1 MSPPSINPPVEQPQ
15 LPSRKVWITALLL
28 WLLPGGTLWAF
39 LYMIFQEI
47 KFDQQASAWSK
58 ASFAEYMER
67 KRAQKE
73 AKHDI
78 HPIRHQ

>member
-1 MSPPSINPPVEQPQ
+1 MSPPSTNPAVEQPQ

-39 LYMIFQEI
+39 LYLVFQEI
-47 KFDQQASAWSK
+47 KFDKQASAWSK

-73 AKHDI
+73 AKDHI
-78 HPIRHQ
+78 HPIGNE

>member
-1 MSPPSINPPVEQPQ
+1 MPPPSTNPAVEKPK
-15 LPSRKVWITALLL
+15 LPPRKVWITALLL

-39 LYMIFQEI
+39 LYLIFQEI
-47 KFDQQASAWSK
+47 KFDKQASAWSK

-78 HPIRHQ
+78 HSVSDQ